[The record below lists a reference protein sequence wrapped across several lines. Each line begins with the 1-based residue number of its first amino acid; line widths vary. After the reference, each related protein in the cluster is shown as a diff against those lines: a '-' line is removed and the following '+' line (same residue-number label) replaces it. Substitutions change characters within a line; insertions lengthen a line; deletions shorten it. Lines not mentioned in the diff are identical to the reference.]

1 MVAIPHTIQRCSHF
15 MGEMRPTVDRVETGV
30 ELALMAVVAAVIAAV
45 MMAHRSN
52 PGEFHRWDLHWHRR
66 LHHHLSLLPRLLL
79 FLLLDLSLIHISEPT
94 RLV

>member
-1 MVAIPHTIQRCSHF
+1 

-79 FLLLDLSLIHISEPT
+79 FLLLDHLVLILG
-94 RLV
+94 RLVVHLLLLHLLFLIVS